1 MDLLDKESTVSKKFV
16 IGKESQ
22 DVIISL
28 SKWSKFLAYIGFF
41 MGVLLVAGLVMYYLA
56 SLRNI
61 KFQQDFGMIFAIS
74 AVVYFVPSNY
84 LFKGADRLRMGVDKF
99 KALDIREGFEYLKS
113 MYRFMGIY
121 FIVMTLITLYRF
133 RKEIILFFS

>member
-1 MDLLDKESTVSKKFV
+1 MDLLDEESSVSKKFV
-16 IGKESQ
+16 IGKEAQ
-22 DVIISL
+22 DVIVSI
-28 SKWSKFLAYIGFF
+28 SKWGKFLAYIGFF
-41 MGVLLVAGLVMYYLA
+41 SGGLLLAGLVMYYLA

-84 LFKGADRLRMGVDKF
+84 LLKGSDRLRMGVDKF
-99 KALDIREGFEYLKS
+99 KAFDIREGFEYLRS

-121 FIVMTLITLYRF
+121 FIIMTLIILYRF
-133 RKEIILFFS
+133 RKEIMLFFS